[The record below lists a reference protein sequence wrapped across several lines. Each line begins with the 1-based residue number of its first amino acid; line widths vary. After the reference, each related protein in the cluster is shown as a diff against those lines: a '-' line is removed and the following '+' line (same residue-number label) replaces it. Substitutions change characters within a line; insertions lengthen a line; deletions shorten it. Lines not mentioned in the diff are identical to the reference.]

1 MPHSS
6 SALKKKILVID
17 GQGGKLG
24 RLVIEQLK
32 ALALGYEIGAVGTN
46 SIATAAMLKAG
57 ADWGATG
64 ENSVVISC
72 RNADIII
79 GPMGILVADSLHG
92 EVTAAMSTAVGAC
105 QARKVLI
112 PISRCRVHVA
122 GVAALNTAELVAQAI
137 SYLQSIYKDD

>member
-1 MPHSS
+1 MPNNSP
-6 SALKKKILVID
+6 AKKKILVID

-32 ALALGYEIGAVGTN
+32 ALALNCEIGAVGTN

-64 ENSVVISC
+64 ENPVVVAC
-72 RNADIII
+72 RDASIII

-92 EVTAAMSTAVGAC
+92 EVTATMAAAVGAC
-105 QARKVLI
+105 SAQKVLI

-122 GVAALNTAELVAQAI
+122 GVAMLTSAELVAQAI
-137 SYLQSIYKDD
+137 SYIQNIFKDA